1 MFLKISQISQE
12 NSLFGVSF
20 RPATLFKKDFTTP
33 SPPKK
38 KKQKKKNKVFLH
50 VKQNRKLH
58 LIMKQ
63 FHDHHRV
70 RKTQEFK
77 FSLPR
82 K

>member
-33 SPPKK
+33 PHPKK
-38 KKQKKKNKVFLH
+38 KKKNKVFLH

>member
-12 NSLFGVSF
+12 NSFFGVSF
-20 RPATLFKKDFTTP
+20 RPATLFKGDFTTP
-33 SPPKK
+33 SLPKK
-38 KKQKKKNKVFLH
+38 NPPKNKVFLH
-50 VKQNRKLH
+50 VKQDRKLH

>member
-20 RPATLFKKDFTTP
+20 RLATLFKKDFTTP
-33 SPPKK
+33 SLPKK
-38 KKQKKKNKVFLH
+38 KNKKKNKVFLH

>member
-33 SPPKK
+33 SLPKK
-38 KKQKKKNKVFLH
+38 NKKNKVFLH